1 MPRRAAPRH
10 DKIGSAPGHAAPRRD
25 KIGSAP
31 GHALPPRDKIGSAS
45 WHAAPRRDIHA
56 PLNVAPRRARQVA
69 TPRRAMQG
77 KLPWHWQATK
87 QAKISDVYFVIR
99 VILYVLSVSQTSQL
113 EICCFV
119 ETVGWYSIFHHS
131 CSIALVIRLFEG
143 GPGRDPALKYGVRPQ
158 AKALITLILYSYSQ
172 AAAHLNTH

>member
-1 MPRRAAPRH
+1 MFTWSFVQSY
-10 DKIGSAPGHAAPRRD
+10 I
-25 KIGSAP
+25 
-31 GHALPPRDKIGSAS
+31 
-45 WHAAPRRDIHA
+45 
-56 PLNVAPRRARQVA
+56 
-69 TPRRAMQG
+69 
-77 KLPWHWQATK
+77 
-87 QAKISDVYFVIR
+87 YF
-99 VILYVLSVSQTSQL
+99 LYHRLLSSKSVV
-113 EICCFV
+113 FV